1 MRFISLGIL
10 TLILSFCLFSQPQRA
25 YKVLAVM
32 VEFQTDDD
40 PLTTGNGKFD
50 LSFPSKK
57 IIDPPPHDKRYFEAH
72 LQFLK
77 NYFAKFSIDV
87 DYEIVDTVFTLS
99 KQMRYY
105 SPPQDSGF
113 DRLLWLVYETWTIV
127 KNSGVRTNLPL
138 TSYDCYVIFHA
149 GVGRDINLSAEYG
162 YNPTPYD
169 IPSVFINT
177 DSIVSFLRKNGIGD
191 DFGIKNSIILPETES
206 RVVSTLTGENLL
218 QLGLNGLLVSNFA
231 SFLGLPDLFDTVT
244 GRSRIGRFGLMDG
257 AGIFSYRGVLPPSPS
272 AWEKVKLGICN
283 PIEITLQK
291 DTTLTIYA
299 FQSDP
304 SRSVFKIPINKKEYF
319 LLENRNRDAFS
330 DGARLKFLWR
340 DSTGERI
347 IERVFTSEQRG
358 FNYFEVDSIY
368 GVLIDVDEPDWAL
381 PGSGILIWYIDENVV
396 EEKIKTNSINND
408 VKRLG
413 VKLVEADGPQV
424 IYGDEIGWEFDM
436 WFLGN
441 SAPLYKN
448 EFSIRSY
455 PWNPTNSRSNFNF
468 KIYDFSAP
476 SPVMTFKVGLND
488 TILNP
493 MPSFPKQVEGLTLN
507 SSITTANID
516 HDPKNEIILNSS
528 IGIYAFNPS
537 GTSLTLNPDGRYSR
551 IGGDFPCAVFDVDG
565 DGKKDVIG
573 ISGNKVVVFK
583 TFDSNLDGFADS
595 VWVFENGSKIST
607 PPAIFRNEI
616 IFGDSSG
623 YLNFLRRDGTL
634 EKKVKISDE
643 PVISLIASDSM
654 WIATSRTKVKTESRE
669 WKFNVNFV
677 ASTGIDLKGNG
688 AIEIV
693 IAIGEDGDIAI
704 VNTQSG
710 DFKMMKLPFKSKV
723 STAPALADLNAD
735 GYPDVIITVGDE
747 IWALNYLGS
756 VLMNFPIKV
765 RDAVSVSAPVVVDF
779 YGDGLPEIIV
789 GTKTGLIYAFDVYG
803 KIITG
808 FPVSVSSSVVGSPAV
823 FYESNLVHLFIA
835 SADGYLY
842 GWAIRPS
849 SIPAKVFWGG
859 NLRDEKHS
867 NYFSKSAFVE
877 PLPRAEILDK
887 NEVYNWPNP
896 VLGDYAFIR
905 VKTFYDS
912 KVNIKIFDLAGF
924 KVDEFDIMT
933 SANFETDVKWDVS
946 KVQGGVYY
954 ARIEANAQGR
964 SDVKIIKIAIVK

>member
-1 MRFISLGIL
+1 
-10 TLILSFCLFSQPQRA
+10 
-25 YKVLAVM
+25 
-32 VEFQTDDD
+32 
-40 PLTTGNGKFD
+40 
-50 LSFPSKK
+50 
-57 IIDPPPHDKRYFEAH
+57 
-72 LQFLK
+72 
-77 NYFAKFSIDV
+77 
-87 DYEIVDTVFTLS
+87 
-99 KQMRYY
+99 
-105 SPPQDSGF
+105 
-113 DRLLWLVYETWTIV
+113 
-127 KNSGVRTNLPL
+127 
-138 TSYDCYVIFHA
+138 
-149 GVGRDINLSAEYG
+149 
-162 YNPTPYD
+162 
-169 IPSVFINT
+169 
-177 DSIVSFLRKNGIGD
+177 
-191 DFGIKNSIILPETES
+191 
-206 RVVSTLTGENLL
+206 
-218 QLGLNGLLVSNFA
+218 
-231 SFLGLPDLFDTVT
+231 
-244 GRSRIGRFGLMDG
+244 
-257 AGIFSYRGVLPPSPS
+257 
-272 AWEKVKLGICN
+272 
-283 PIEITLQK
+283 
-291 DTTLTIYA
+291 
-299 FQSDP
+299 
-304 SRSVFKIPINKKEYF
+304 
-319 LLENRNRDAFS
+319 
-330 DGARLKFLWR
+330 
-340 DSTGERI
+340 
-347 IERVFTSEQRG
+347 
-358 FNYFEVDSIY
+358 
-368 GVLIDVDEPDWAL
+368 
-381 PGSGILIWYIDENVV
+381 
-396 EEKIKTNSINND
+396 
-408 VKRLG
+408 
-413 VKLVEADGPQV
+413 
-424 IYGDEIGWEFDM
+424 
-436 WFLGN
+436 
-441 SAPLYKN
+441 
-448 EFSIRSY
+448 
-455 PWNPTNSRSNFNF
+455 
-468 KIYDFSAP
+468 
-476 SPVMTFKVGLND
+476 MTFKVGLND

-565 DGKKDVIG
+565 DGKKDIIG

-607 PPAIFRNEI
+607 PPAIFRDEI

-654 WIATSRTKVKTESRE
+654 WVATSRTKVKTESRD

-710 DFKMMKLPFKSKV
+710 DFKMIKLPFKSKV

-765 RDAVSVSAPVVVDF
+765 RDAISVSAPVVVDF
-779 YGDGLPEIIV
+779 YGDSLPEIIV

-803 KIITG
+803 KIISG

-859 NLRDEKHS
+859 YLRDEKHS